1 MIWCGSTNTLFVKTT
16 WHYKICHSRTNITTP
31 QSCQRCFFS
40 FSNPDLF
47 GFGNFCFQMLK
58 TKNCVKVINQK
69 VYLIWCCGKR
79 QKLTIY
85 WTSWLWRIACNYL
98 RIIVQRNTI
107 SATYSVSCCKISAI
121 FCRVMNT
128 HFKIYFERNIKKTQ
142 RPTIIQWLSGHFKI
156 MFQHVFLFAL

>member
-1 MIWCGSTNTLFVKTT
+1 MIWCGSTNTLFVKST

-31 QSCQRCFFS
+31 QSCFFS

-121 FCRVMNT
+121 FCRESNKLLKFSFSMC
-128 HFKIYFERNIKKTQ
+128 F
-142 RPTIIQWLSGHFKI
+142 
-156 MFQHVFLFAL
+156 FLRYKFRD

>member
-1 MIWCGSTNTLFVKTT
+1 MIWCGSTNTLFVKST

-121 FCRVMNT
+121 FCRESNKLLK
-128 HFKIYFERNIKKTQ
+128 FSFS
-142 RPTIIQWLSGHFKI
+142 LCF
-156 MFQHVFLFAL
+156 FLRYKFRD

>member
-1 MIWCGSTNTLFVKTT
+1 MSLKNQHHNSSKLSKV
-16 WHYKICHSRTNITTP
+16 
-31 QSCQRCFFS
+31 FFS

-128 HFKIYFERNIKKTQ
+128 HFEIYFERNIEKTQ
-142 RPTIIQWLSGHFKI
+142 RPTIIQWLSGHFEI
-156 MFQHVFLFAL
+156 MLQHVFLFAL

>member
-1 MIWCGSTNTLFVKTT
+1 MSLKNQHHNSSKLSKV
-16 WHYKICHSRTNITTP
+16 
-31 QSCQRCFFS
+31 FFS

-47 GFGNFCFQMLK
+47 GFRNFCFQMLN

-128 HFKIYFERNIKKTQ
+128 HFEIYFERNIKKTQ
-142 RPTIIQWLSGHFKI
+142 RPRSFSGFRGILKLCFS
-156 MFQHVFLFAL
+156 MCFFLRYKFRD

>member
-1 MIWCGSTNTLFVKTT
+1 MSLEV
-16 WHYKICHSRTNITTP
+16 TNITTRH
-31 QSCQRCFFS
+31 SCQVSKVFFFS
-40 FSNPDLF
+40 FSNLDRF
-47 GFGNFCFQMLK
+47 GLGNFCFQILK
-58 TKNCVKVINQK
+58 TKNCVQIINQ
-69 VYLIWCCGKR
+69 IWCCGKR

-128 HFKIYFERNIKKTQ
+128 HFEIHFERNIKKTQ
-142 RPTIIQWLSGHFKI
+142 RPTIIQWLRGILKI
-156 MFQHVFLFAL
+156 YFRMCFFLRYKFRD